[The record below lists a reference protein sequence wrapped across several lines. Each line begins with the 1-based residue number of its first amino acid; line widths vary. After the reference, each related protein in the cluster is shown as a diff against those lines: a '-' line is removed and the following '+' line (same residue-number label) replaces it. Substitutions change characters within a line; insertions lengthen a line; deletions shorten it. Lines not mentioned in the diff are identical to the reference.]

1 MLDISLKIF
10 NTSLRV
16 EKSFVATT
24 NTQQMWQNTE
34 TNFSKSQDSGISK
47 VNNEFPTFCPNSR
60 EEWRQWLET
69 NHHTSSGVWLIYY
82 KVKSGKPSV
91 RYSEAVKEALCFG
104 WIDSKVKSLD
114 EERYMQIFTPRKP
127 KSVWSKLNKQYIEE
141 LIEQGFIAKAGLEK
155 IAVAK
160 QNGSWNSLD
169 AIEALII
176 PLDLSQA
183 LEASKTAR
191 DYFEAFSNSS
201 KKNILFWIESAK
213 RPETRLKRIEQTV
226 HSAVQNKSPLVR

>member
-1 MLDISLKIF
+1 M
-10 NTSLRV
+10 
-16 EKSFVATT
+16 
-24 NTQQMWQNTE
+24 
-34 TNFSKSQDSGISK
+34 
-47 VNNEFPTFCPNSR
+47 
-60 EEWRQWLET
+60 
-69 NHHTSSGVWLIYY
+69 
-82 KVKSGKPSV
+82 
-91 RYSEAVKEALCFG
+91 
-104 WIDSKVKSLD
+104 DSKVKSLD
-114 EERYMQIFTPRKP
+114 EERYMQIFTPRKL

-141 LIEQGFIAKAGLEK
+141 LIEQGLIAKAGLEK

-176 PLDLSQA
+176 PLDLRQA
-183 LEASKTAR
+183 LEANKNAK

-226 HSAVQNKSPLVR
+226 NSAVENKSPLLR

>member
-1 MLDISLKIF
+1 MS
-10 NTSLRV
+10 
-16 EKSFVATT
+16 
-24 NTQQMWQNTE
+24 
-34 TNFSKSQDSGISK
+34 
-47 VNNEFPTFCPNSR
+47 NEFHTFCPPSR
-60 EEWRQWLET
+60 EEWRRWLEK
-69 NHHTSSGVWLIYY
+69 NHRTCFGVWLIYY

-141 LIEQGFIAKAGLEK
+141 LIEQGLMTTVGLEK
-155 IAVAK
+155 IEAAK

-176 PLDLSQA
+176 PLDFKQA
-183 LEASKTAR
+183 LEANTIAKE
-191 DYFEAFSNSS
+191 YFEAFNNSA
-201 KKNILFWIESAK
+201 KKNILFWIDSAK

-226 HSAVQNKSPLVR
+226 NSVAVNKNPLVG